1 MERECKQSGVKLK
14 AFRGDNG
21 IYKAAEFRAELR
33 NNDQHIT
40 FCGVGA
46 HHQNGVAERYF
57 RTMVE
62 KTRTVL
68 LNAHTRWPSSIS
80 MEL

>member
-14 AFRGDNG
+14 SFRGDNG

-33 NNDQHIT
+33 DNDQHIT
-40 FCGVGA
+40 YCGVGA
-46 HHQNGVAERYF
+46 YHQNGVAERYI

-62 KTRTVL
+62 KTRTNL
-68 LNAHTRWPSSIS
+68 LNAHAR
-80 MEL
+80 

>member
-1 MERECKQSGVKLK
+1 MERECKRSGVTIK

-21 IYKAAEFRAELR
+21 IYRAAEFRKELQD
-33 NNDQHIT
+33 NDQHIT

-46 HHQNGVAERYF
+46 HHQNGVAERHI

-62 KTRTVL
+62 KMFD
-68 LNAHTRWPSSIS
+68 I
-80 MEL
+80 